1 MFETFNTVLLLLC
14 ACSVVWSRGIVRSL
28 IWLSAFS
35 LVLTLQYVVL
45 RAPDVAITEAALG
58 TGLSTIVF
66 LTAIRKTT
74 STNRCDL
81 TIHQED

>member
-14 ACSVVWSRGIVRSL
+14 ACSVVWSRDLIRSL
-28 IWLSAFS
+28 IWLSTFS

-74 STNRCDL
+74 THRRGL

>member
-1 MFETFNTVLLLLC
+1 MFETINSMLLLFC
-14 ACSVVWSRGIVRSL
+14 ACSVVWSRGIIRSL

-66 LTAIRKTT
+66 LTAIRKTSPT
-74 STNRCDL
+74 HRHGL
-81 TIHQED
+81 TTHQED